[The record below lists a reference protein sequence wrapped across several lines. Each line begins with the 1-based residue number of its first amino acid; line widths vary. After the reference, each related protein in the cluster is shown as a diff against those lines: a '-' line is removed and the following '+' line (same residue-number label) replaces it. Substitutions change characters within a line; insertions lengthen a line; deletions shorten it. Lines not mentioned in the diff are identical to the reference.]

1 MRFNSFIATLVLFI
15 VCSAL
20 GHAQTWEPLDR
31 KAKLAILELMESAN
45 RMDSVELELEFRSY
59 SSHESKTMEDAE
71 LGTYKCLGGKSWSKM
86 MGVETF
92 SNGLCNVALHKNENK
107 IVVSD
112 VFAQDILNLSGQ
124 WKKYVNEEAEVHRR
138 KQDKTTQL
146 RIFIPASSG
155 FEKVEITMDEAGKV
169 LSSVVFYSYEV
180 PKDSTDPKSPRAK
193 PRIEVLIKNRIKISN
208 AQDPFWSSDHV
219 VKWVDQRPVLTDRYK
234 TFKLIDTRYRQN

>member
-1 MRFNSFIATLVLFI
+1 MKMSSIITAVLLFLSLST
-15 VCSAL
+15 V
-20 GHAQTWEPLDR
+20 GYTQTWEPLDKKSKR
-31 KAKLAILELMESAN
+31 AVLELMESAN
-45 RMDSVELELEFRSY
+45 KMDSVELELEFRSY

-107 IVVSD
+107 VVVSD
-112 VFAQDILNLSGQ
+112 VFTQDILNLSGQ
-124 WKKYVNEEAEVHRR
+124 WKKYVNEAAEVHQR
-138 KQDKTTQL
+138 KQDKVTQL
-146 RIFIPASSG
+146 RIFVPASSG
-155 FEKVEITMDEAGKV
+155 FEKVEISMDESGKV

-208 AQDPFWSSDHV
+208 AQDAFWSSDHLL
-219 VKWVDQRPVLTDRYK
+219 KWVDQRPVLTDRYK